1 MRPSAIATACAALIA
16 WPALAQIGNPAG
28 MSPSTPLTAPGKP
41 APNYPNTQDRLFVHL
56 AGTGGAA
63 EVEAGKLAAGK
74 AQNPVVSRFAKMM
87 VDEHSSTN
95 ERLKALA
102 GKADIPLPPGPD
114 PDHKTML
121 ESLEK
126 LSGAEFDL
134 AYMQGQLIDHQ
145 KTVQIL
151 QWEMSNG
158 QDAALQRLAADALPA
173 VLRHLREA
181 QAVMAEL
188 TGAMPQ
194 GLAEATPRPAK
205 APPSR

>member
-1 MRPSAIATACAALIA
+1 MRPVIATACAALIS

-28 MSPSTPLTAPGKP
+28 MSPSTPVSAPGKP

-56 AGTGGAA
+56 AGTGGMA
-63 EVEAGKLAAGK
+63 EVDAGKLASGK
-74 AQNPVVSRFAKMM
+74 AQNPAVSRFAKMM
-87 VDEHSSTN
+87 VDEHSKTN

-102 GKADIPLPPGPD
+102 GKADIPLPPGLD
-114 PDHKTML
+114 PDHKATL
-121 ESLEK
+121 GRLEK
-126 LSGAEFDL
+126 LSGAQFDL

-158 QDAALQRLAADALPA
+158 QDAELQRLATDALPS
-173 VLRHLREA
+173 VIYHLQHA

-188 TGAMPQ
+188 TGAVPQ
-194 GLAEATPRPAK
+194 GLAGYGSGGEAPGHRMK
-205 APPSR
+205 